1 MSALEQDLQAAAV
14 SAQHFD
20 VALTRVKASSPAD
33 SAMMACY
40 QQFQRHGQS
49 GAVDAW
55 QPAGE
60 VKFVV

>member
-40 QQFQRHGQS
+40 RQFQRHGQS

-60 VKFVV
+60 IKFVV